1 MHSKYNRHLALW
13 AAAESAISSSRQPL
27 LKKNKNLPTTLPSI
41 MFVNSSLKL
50 LTAGKKCKHHPVVQ
64 LSAFCGTGIFWA
76 RNGISVFSNHGCIF
90 LLWICL
96 IRIYMHHNISVHSK
110 LSSLNMLMQEGLP
123 FISQCNFMPPC
134 SCRKVWIRNLLS
146 PSLLYFFQDEA
157 FSPKKKLKNLFRF
170 LSRQDY

>member
-13 AAAESAISSSRQPL
+13 AAAESATSSSWQPL

-96 IRIYMHHNISVHSK
+96 IRIYMHHNVSVHSK
-110 LSSLNMLMQEGLP
+110 LSSLNMLMLEGLP

-134 SCRKVWIRNLLS
+134 SCRKVWIRNLVTLSAVLFPGWSLLS
-146 PSLLYFFQDEA
+146 PKEA
-157 FSPKKKLKNLFRF
+157 EEPFKVSK
-170 LSRQDY
+170 